1 MNKVGRKMRIAGLI
15 VVRDEIQNK
24 LEGLVRKRGFEGS
37 WVDDDEEII
46 RLKEEIRAR
55 VAEVEGLCRTHGTNP
70 GALPMPSRRCY
81 SWMNFLIQEPNLQMH
96 LHCLATSYREANTAM
111 GKCRSRLQKNG
122 KLQIEFYSIAAIFR
136 TKKAKREMRILASE
150 GFIGASRQVLGSLIA
165 CAVNKGGS
173 GDRERMLTYTGGD
186 AYQRIIRELNQHT
199 SSGVNGKGKIY
210 DLNRVYERVNQRYFA
225 GEMDKPELCWTQR
238 QTVRMYGRYRLGTDT
253 VSISLSLDDARV
265 PEFVVEYVMY
275 HELLHKLLG
284 VDIVGGRRR
293 SHTREFHRYEK
304 SFDRYNEA
312 QMFLKE
318 WSKSRRK

>member
-1 MNKVGRKMRIAGLI
+1 MRIAGLI
-15 VVRDEIQNK
+15 AVRDEIQNK

-37 WVDDDEEII
+37 WIDDDEEII

-81 SWMNFLIQEPNLQMH
+81 SWMNFLVQEPNLQMH
-96 LHCLATSYREANTAM
+96 LHCLATSYREANAAM
-111 GKCRSRLQKNG
+111 GECRSRLQKNG
-122 KLQIEFYSIAAIFR
+122 KFQIEFYSISAIFR

-238 QTVRMYGRYRLGTDT
+238 QTVRMYGRYRLGPDT
-253 VSISLSLDDARV
+253 VSISLSLDDAQV

-284 VDIVGGRRR
+284 VDIVRGRRR